1 MKQKILNFMIVVLVI
16 AIIVVVF
23 LIILKYGGNQVNEKK
38 LADVVKDFKMTEI
51 SEEIQEN
58 TNQTDILEESNSF
71 EEAKIKNIEI
81 EGYKVIG
88 LIKIDKINLEYPI
101 LEETTNKT
109 MKLSITKFWGNE
121 LNEIG
126 NVTLAGHNNKDGTM
140 FGKTKNLQKSD
151 IIEITDLKNNT
162 VKYEIFDMYII
173 YPDDTSCVN
182 SVDPNSREITLITCS
197 NGNKQRLIIKA
208 REVKY
213 KEGQNVR

>member
-23 LIILKYGGNQVNEKK
+23 LIILKYGRNQVNEKK
-38 LADVVKDFKMTEI
+38 LSNVVESFKTMKFP
-51 SEEIQEN
+51 EENIDQIEVAEEDN
-58 TNQTDILEESNSF
+58 FFEES
-71 EEAKIKNIEI
+71 KIQNIEI

-88 LIKIDKINLEYPI
+88 IIKIDKIGLEYPI
-101 LEETTNKT
+101 LEETTNRA

-126 NVTLAGHNNKDGTM
+126 NVTFAGHNNKDGTM
-140 FGKTKNLQKSD
+140 FGKTKKLQNSD
-151 IIEITDLKNNT
+151 IIEITDLKNRT

-182 SVDPNSREITLITCS
+182 SINPNSKEITLITCS

-208 REVKY
+208 REIK
-213 KEGQNVR
+213 

>member
-1 MKQKILNFMIVVLVI
+1 MKQKILNFMIIVLVI

-23 LIILKYGGNQVNEKK
+23 LIVLKYGRNQVNEKK
-38 LADVVKDFKMTEI
+38 LEDIVEKFKTIEVSGEVQEI
-51 SEEIQEN
+51 NETNIIEE
-58 TNQTDILEESNSF
+58 NSF
-71 EEAKIKNIEI
+71 SNNDKIKNLEI

-101 LEETTNKT
+101 LEKTTNKT

-151 IIEITDLKNNT
+151 IIEITDLTNNT

-173 YPDDTSCVN
+173 YPDDISCVN
-182 SVDPNSREITLITCS
+182 SVDSNSKEITLITCS

-208 REVKY
+208 RETK
-213 KEGQNVR
+213 KK